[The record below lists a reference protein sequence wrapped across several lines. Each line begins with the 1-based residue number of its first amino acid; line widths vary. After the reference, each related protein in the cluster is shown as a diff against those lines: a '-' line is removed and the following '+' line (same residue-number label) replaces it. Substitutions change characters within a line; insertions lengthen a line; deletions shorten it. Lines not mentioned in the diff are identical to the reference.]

1 VIRAQSHTQEVLCD
15 IIELGVLKNF
25 HNYFHPDCFET
36 NGSLRKLANTGL
48 VSAAPQICCSSA
60 LTGSKAF
67 FHIAV
72 MYRAEAY
79 FPATPHM
86 SKGTENSNRKTNET
100 HRRNNNNNS
109 GSI

>member
-1 VIRAQSHTQEVLCD
+1 
-15 IIELGVLKNF
+15 
-25 HNYFHPDCFET
+25 
-36 NGSLRKLANTGL
+36 
-48 VSAAPQICCSSA
+48 
-60 LTGSKAF
+60 
-67 FHIAV
+67 